1 MAVVLWPRVFK
12 EERCRKL
19 KLNHIGTFFLEINK
33 LSHQFRLQQNKKVPI
48 VDSFKLVPCDYQ
60 STYCNLNSTNWAP
73 SLDYNKIKK
82 IPIVDSFKLVPCD
95 YQSTYCNKL
104 IATWRQFSGIRQAIS
119 KQSRAELT
127 NEVHNIDSFTLLLS
141 EKKLT
146 HRKAASCKVLL
157 QEGRE
162 SSSPLPSCVRY
173 LGNFRYILIPNININ
188 FMI

>member
-1 MAVVLWPRVFK
+1 MAAVLWPRVFK

-127 NEVHNIDSFTLLLS
+127 NEVHNIDSFSFIEWKEANTSKSSIVKGFTAGRKGIELTSAILLML
-141 EKKLT
+141 KKKARRRSSVKVGRLT
-146 HRKAASCKVLL
+146 SAD
-157 QEGRE
+157 
-162 SSSPLPSCVRY
+162 
-173 LGNFRYILIPNININ
+173 
-188 FMI
+188 

>member
-33 LSHQFRLQQNKKVPI
+33 LSHQFRLQQNKKV
-48 VDSFKLVPCDYQ
+48 
-60 STYCNLNSTNWAP
+60 
-73 SLDYNKIKK
+73 
-82 IPIVDSFKLVPCD
+82 PIVDSFKLVPCD

-146 HRKAASCKVLL
+146 HRKAASWKVLL

-162 SSSPLPSCVRY
+162 SSSPLPSCSCSRRRR
-173 LGNFRYILIPNININ
+173 GGGRPWRWAG
-188 FMI
+188 